1 MRDFL
6 DTHKKDANSGI
17 VGYTCTQ
24 LLPPSLSCPLS
35 ERLSILA
42 LTHSSSVSWLGLR
55 KRAVFAFKITE
66 LPGITG
72 TRISNMAGTPDGSVV
87 RSSSAR
93 Q

>member
-6 DTHKKDANSGI
+6 DTHKKDASSGI
-17 VGYTCTQ
+17 IGYTCTQ
-24 LLPPSLSCPLS
+24 LLPLALAEC
-35 ERLSILA
+35 LSILV
-42 LTHSSSVSWLGLR
+42 LTRSSFASCL
-55 KRAVFAFKITE
+55 AVFAFKITE

-93 Q
+93 QC